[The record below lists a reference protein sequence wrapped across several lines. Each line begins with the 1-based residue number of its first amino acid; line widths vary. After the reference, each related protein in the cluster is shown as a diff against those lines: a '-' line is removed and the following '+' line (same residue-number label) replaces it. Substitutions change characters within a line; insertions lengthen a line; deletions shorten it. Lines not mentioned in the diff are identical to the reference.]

1 MVYGQGV
8 GLAVMMH
15 RKGVGPGVTV
25 QGEGVNLDVTGC
37 EVHAGFGVM
46 VCGGSVDRGVIVSRR
61 GLAAE

>member
-1 MVYGQGV
+1 
-8 GLAVMMH
+8 MH